1 MQSRKTL
8 SSLGCNSYKLVPTV
22 DANATIVVKSTIMWW
37 VKSRVHIEPLDFW
50 YQHKPYFHIQRLV
63 YEVNWISHIPYPLI
77 CYLPMHLIYLC
88 KIPTLRWYTRSLVFL
103 ALLHYYNTLT
113 FHLECTINYPVLNP
127 TQLSIIYALVV
138 NLLIGQVFPRA

>member
-1 MQSRKTL
+1 
-8 SSLGCNSYKLVPTV
+8 
-22 DANATIVVKSTIMWW
+22 
-37 VKSRVHIEPLDFW
+37 
-50 YQHKPYFHIQRLV
+50 
-63 YEVNWISHIPYPLI
+63 
-77 CYLPMHLIYLC
+77 MHLIYLC